1 VIARRRNAAS
11 LGPPGAL
18 AAAVALQVLA
28 SGVALA
34 SPVPTLHP
42 GGADQAPDSMTI
54 DYPVRL
60 APPLLS
66 LRSSAP
72 LYLGNMDPAIPDSAA
87 SLVRRVPPAPRSA
100 IAPAGPT
107 GDAVTFSGTKSL
119 SVEMGRGRSATLQQ
133 SLDLT
138 LRGKIGGDVEVA
150 AMLSDQNLPFE
161 PDGTSRE
168 IDDLDR
174 LSLSIRAPRGEAT
187 MGDFVLTGLPGQY
200 GNLSRHLQGVRG
212 TAQAGGARWNVAA
225 AGAKGEKR
233 SIQIYGEEGRQGPYP
248 LVSRG
253 LATGSAGVVAGSE
266 VVWLDGV
273 RLKRGADADYVID
286 YGVGSVTFTVRHPI
300 TAQSRIAVDF
310 EAAAGDYRRSFYAAT
325 TQGAVRG
332 SGTWYANYMKEGD
345 DANSPV
351 AGALTAQDRQTLSA
365 MGDSAATTMPSGVRY
380 AGPGAGSYAWDQSDP
395 SHPHWVYLGTNRG
408 DYDVTFASVGIGKG
422 AYADTTAADGTDFYV
437 YRGENL
443 GSYAPGHPLA
453 VPSSKMLLD
462 LGGTAHLMSSV
473 ALDGE
478 IARSGYDRNLLSTRD
493 DGDNQGIAARFGA
506 RLDPRRVAIGGAS
519 LGTLRAS
526 ALVRSQDARFEAF
539 DRIDPTFEGERW
551 NQREGSAG
559 EARQEF
565 AVQYDPRPGLSL
577 SADLGRR
584 TLPGDSRSVRNGAQ
598 AVLTGAV
605 GGTAY
610 WDVARNDAAGASGRR
625 SRWGFD
631 VARVRGRLLPRVA
644 LQDEW
649 IQGQEG
655 DSVDTRRSRDLAF
668 GLQYAPTAGLRLRG
682 GYGFRTDAVVAI
694 AGETAA
700 LQSATTLEGGLSAH
714 SGTSLSLDAGFTH
727 RRVDGGSTLAGS
739 DLAQLALL
747 AGRPGAPVTSELRYD
762 VTQLREPAL
771 VRRFVPVGA
780 GSGTYDAFGNARW
793 GGGYELVSSVGD
805 PETHS
810 RAIVQLRVD
819 AYPGRAVVPS
829 RAQPIWRGFGA
840 SSYLRVET
848 LSTLALGDPSHLVDP
863 GDYLAPGTTL
873 QGTMAARQTF
883 QFAPPG
889 RRYDLTAELGFR
901 REQNGQYED
910 LQSSR
915 DAVDGR
921 VAMRHPLPARMQL
934 TGSVSADRAV
944 QEVERVDTGQSIQD
958 VTRGHGMELELSK
971 QLSPAWSAS
980 LLGQGRR
987 SVDLSHGG
995 YLDFVSLG
1003 PTAHCAAGARFRLD
1017 GRVLWG
1023 RSAVY
1028 GLYQPPGLYVAA
1040 IPGNRVDYDFLGEY
1054 RLRERIS
1061 LSLGLNG
1068 ADTPQAPAFY
1078 TGRFELKGSF

>member
-1 VIARRRNAAS
+1 MRRVARV
-11 LGPPGAL
+11 L
-18 AAAVALQVLA
+18 AAAAIAGTA
-28 SGVALA
+28 SPGAAGA

-42 GGADQAPDSMTI
+42 GGAEQAPDSVTI

-60 APPLLS
+60 APSLLS
-66 LRSSAP
+66 LRSYAP
-72 LYLGNMDPAIPDSAA
+72 LWLGSSDPAIPDSAA
-87 SLVRRVPPAPRSA
+87 TLVRRVPPPPRSA
-100 IAPAGPT
+100 VAPAGPS

-119 SVEMGRGRSATLQQ
+119 SVEVGSGRTATLQQ

-161 PDGTSRE
+161 PDGTSRQ

-212 TAQAGGARWNVAA
+212 TAQAGGVRWNVAA

-233 SIQIYGEEGRQGPYP
+233 SVQIYGEEGRQGPYG
-248 LVSRG
+248 LVSHG
-253 LATGSAGVVAGSE
+253 LGGGSVGVVAGSE
-266 VVWLDGV
+266 VVWLDGA
-273 RLKRGADADYVID
+273 RLKRGADADYTID

-325 TQGAVRG
+325 TQSPIRNG
-332 SGTWYANYMKEGD
+332 SSWYANYMKEGD

-351 AGALTAQDRQTLSA
+351 SGALTAQDRQTLSA

-380 AGPGAGSYAWDQSDP
+380 VGPGAGAYVWDQSDAA
-395 SHPHWVYLGTNRG
+395 HPHWVYLGTGRG
-408 DYDVTFASVGIGKG
+408 DYDVAFASVGTGQG
-422 AYADTTAADGTDFYV
+422 AYADTTAGDGTEFYV

-462 LGGTAHLMSSV
+462 LGGTARVLGSV
-473 ALDGE
+473 AVDGE
-478 IARSGYDRNLLSTRD
+478 VARSGYDRNLLSTRD
-493 DGDNQGIAARFGA
+493 DGDNQGMAARFGL
-506 RLDPRRVAIGGAS
+506 RMDPRRVVIGGSS

-526 ALVRSQDARFEAF
+526 ASIRSQDDRFEAF
-539 DRIDPTFEGERW
+539 DRINPTFEGERW
-551 NQREGSAG
+551 NQREGSTG
-559 EARQEF
+559 EGRQEF
-565 AVQYDPRPGLSL
+565 AVQYDPRPGLSV

-598 AVLTGAV
+598 AALSGTI
-605 GGTAY
+605 GGTLY
-610 WDVARNDAAGASGRR
+610 WDEARNVSAGDAGRR
-625 SRWGFD
+625 ARWGLD
-631 VARVRGRLLPRVA
+631 LARTRGRILPRVA
-644 LQDEW
+644 LHDEW
-649 IQGQEG
+649 VQGQEG
-655 DSVDTRRSRDLAF
+655 DSVDSRQSRDLAL
-668 GLQYAPTAGLRLRG
+668 GLQVAPIPSVRLRG
-682 GYGFRTDAVVAI
+682 GYGFRTDAVVAVE
-694 AGETAA
+694 GEPAA
-700 LQSATTLEGGLSAH
+700 LQSATTLEGGVSAH

-727 RRVDGGSTLAGS
+727 RRVDGGTIPQGS

-771 VRRFVPVGA
+771 VRRFVPVGS
-780 GSGTYDAFGNARW
+780 GSGSYDAFGTARW

-810 RAIVQLRVD
+810 RAVVQLRVD
-819 AYPGRAVVPS
+819 AYPGRAIAPS
-829 RAQPIWRGFGA
+829 RGAQPIWRGFGA

-848 LSTLALGDPSHLVDP
+848 LSTLALGDLAHIADP
-863 GDYLAPGTTL
+863 GAYLAPATTL
-873 QGTMAARQTF
+873 QGTLAARQTL

-889 RRYDLTAELGFR
+889 RRYDLTAELGYR

-910 LQSSR
+910 LLSSR

-921 VAMRHPLPARMQL
+921 VAVRHPLPARMRL
-934 TGSVSADRAV
+934 SGSVTADRAIQAV
-944 QEVERVDTGQSIQD
+944 RRVDTGEEMQA

-971 QLSPAWSAS
+971 QLSPSWSAS

-987 SVDLSHGG
+987 SVDLTHGG
-995 YLDFVSLG
+995 VLDFVSVG
-1003 PTAHCAAGARFRLD
+1003 PSAHCAAGARFRLD

-1023 RSAVY
+1023 RSAIT
-1028 GLYQPPGLYVAA
+1028 GPYQPPGLYVAA